1 MMDDIEEAI
10 NTDPFI
16 DTEVS
21 ICIDMYMDRYIY
33 NYYML
38 AY

>member
-1 MMDDIEEAI
+1 MYICMQMMDDIEEAI

-21 ICIDMYMDRYIY
+21 IYSIY
-33 NYYML
+33 V
-38 AY
+38 